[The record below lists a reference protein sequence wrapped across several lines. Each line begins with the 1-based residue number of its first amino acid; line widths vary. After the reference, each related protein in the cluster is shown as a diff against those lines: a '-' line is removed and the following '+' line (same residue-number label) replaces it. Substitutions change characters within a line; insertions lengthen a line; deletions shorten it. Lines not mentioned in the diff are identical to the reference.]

1 MSLSLDTFQFDLS
14 AEHISEIK
22 ESQMYFSATLGK
34 GNFGIVHKAI
44 LNKDTEVA
52 VKSSV
57 PGPHKGIS
65 EVCAIFFIE
74 PAQIL

>member
-1 MSLSLDTFQFDLS
+1 
-14 AEHISEIK
+14 
-22 ESQMYFSATLGK
+22 MYFSATLGK

-65 EVCAIFFIE
+65 EVCAIFFYRARPDFVNLCQTTRE
-74 PAQIL
+74 YFNSQISNYSMLCAT